1 MFFFFDYEP
10 YIAIIGDIK
19 NSKKISDRR
28 NIQNKLSNVLS
39 TINERYE
46 EAISAKFMITL
57 GDEFQGLLC
66 AGGPVLDIIEEI
78 KREMYP
84 IQIRFGIGVGTI
96 TTDINSEMAIGADGP
111 GYYNARTAIE
121 MIKQNEKKN
130 MSQSADVRIEM
141 QGDDIQLSLTLNVI
155 FSLMTIIQDGWSER
169 QREIIAEY
177 NRHNLNQ
184 SECAERLGV
193 AQSTIQRSLV
203 KSNYYAYRD
212 AKEAVSQI
220 LKEIKQRS
228 V

>member
-1 MFFFFDYEP
+1 MFFFYDYEP

-39 TINERYE
+39 TINKRYE

-66 AGGPVLDIIEEI
+66 AGEPVLDIIEEI
-78 KREMYP
+78 KREMHP

-184 SECAERLGV
+184 SECAEHLGV

-212 AKEAVSQI
+212 AKEAVSKI